1 MDSKAALFT
10 APLLIGILVSA
21 CSRGTDGD
29 SSSTPTFIH
38 ATLTAAGERVPSR
51 EYWEGGEFA
60 GRPVFSLKKGLSR
73 EAYEALGKCGYYE
86 DVVIRD
92 LIARPL
98 PEIPGET
105 SKKVIEASY
114 GSGEGWS
121 VSISV
126 TMLTNDVYLVA
137 CSGKRQQE

>member
-1 MDSKAALFT
+1 MDGKAALFT
-10 APLLIGILVSA
+10 ALLLIGILVSA

-73 EAYEALGKCGYYE
+73 EAYEALSKCGYYE
-86 DVVIRD
+86 EVVIRD
-92 LIARPL
+92 LITRPL
-98 PEIPGET
+98 PKIPGET
-105 SKKVIEASY
+105 SKKVIEASK
-114 GSGEGWS
+114 GSEEGWS

-126 TMLTNDVYLVA
+126 TMLANDVYLVA
-137 CSGKRQQE
+137 CSGRRQ